1 MEDFELFNVCSTEI
15 WSVVISISSII
26 CVYLA
31 ISNNVVLNVW
41 GRRLLWYEYIKHVKK
56 NALMLKMSRI
66 LKIDRSQNKKWPSHI
81 IITVIRGHGL
91 RYAAV
96 KLSPHYFEKRR
107 RSWDDAHEAGDDW
120 LKQFYHNRIFCF
132 VCILWTSQFLQQQY
146 NNTIVCSFAV
156 NEIH

>member
-1 MEDFELFNVCSTEI
+1 MEDFEMFNVCSTEI

-41 GRRLLWYEYIKHVKK
+41 GRRLLWYEYRKHAKK

-66 LKIDRSQNKKWPSHI
+66 LKIDRSQNKKWLSHI

-107 RSWDDAHEAGDDW
+107 RSWNDAYEAGDDW

-146 NNTIVCSFAV
+146 NNTIVYSFAV

>member
-1 MEDFELFNVCSTEI
+1 MEDIELFNVCSTEI

-31 ISNNVVLNVW
+31 SSNNLLLNVW
-41 GRRLLWYEYIKHVKK
+41 GRRLLWYEYIKHATK

>member
-41 GRRLLWYEYIKHVKK
+41 GRRLLWYEFIKHATK

-66 LKIDRSQNKKWPSHI
+66 LKIDRSQNKKWLSHI

-107 RSWDDAHEAGDDW
+107 RSWDDAYEAADDW

-146 NNTIVCSFAV
+146 YGL
-156 NEIH
+156 

>member
-41 GRRLLWYEYIKHVKK
+41 GRRLLWHEYIKHATK

-66 LKIDRSQNKKWPSHI
+66 LKIDRSQNNKWFSHI

-107 RSWDDAHEAGDDW
+107 RSWDDAYEAADDW

-146 NNTIVCSFAV
+146 YGL
-156 NEIH
+156 